1 MPIPQV
7 NWNCDDINLET
18 KVFAN
23 GEANKNSTLY
33 LKYTVTNNSLLQIK
47 SGSLFLLIRPF
58 QVNPY
63 YQFLNLPGG
72 VGKIN
77 SIKEIER

>member
-1 MPIPQV
+1 MPKMEI
-7 NWNCDDINLET
+7 C
-18 KVFAN
+18 FC
-23 GEANKNSTLY
+23 
-33 LKYTVTNNSLLQIK
+33 
-47 SGSLFLLIRPF
+47 LIRPF

-77 SIKEIER
+77 SIKENNNKIYVNDDKVIIPITNYSFFWCSTFDEGNIVDY